1 MRCIVCQKAIAHVV
15 WKENGYEGLSCECGT
30 VCTSPIQRTGTI
42 DPTEDGHSDIFYSA
56 YAPQKA
62 RWINKIKPGGRLLEV
77 GCGEGHFLVAAKSV
91 GYEVAGIEAHRERA
105 ERTAKR
111 IRGEVRCGL
120 LETLDR
126 GSDRFDI
133 VYHCDLLSHF
143 ADPIKSLRTMQ
154 QYLSPDGIL
163 AFEAGTLG
171 GINPFWYRLIGG
183 LGFPQHRW
191 LYSERSLRKMLET
204 AGLRI
209 IKMRHFGL
217 APTVALHYLHFAAG
231 KLFRKMYPQVF
242 GTKHRADAS
251 SVSSHTSSAQD
262 WSDSVE
268 QFFRYRIGSLAP
280 RIGPATWLIAAA
292 PGRGRL
298 S

>member
-1 MRCIVCQKAIAHVV
+1 MPA
-15 WKENGYEGLSCECGT
+15 
-30 VCTSPIQRTGTI
+30 TGTI
-42 DPTEDGHSDIFYSA
+42 DPTKDGHSDLFYSA
-56 YAPQKA
+56 YARLKA
-62 RWINKIKPGGRLLEV
+62 RWIKKIKPGGRLLEV
-77 GCGEGHFLVAAKSV
+77 GCGEGHFLTAAKSV
-91 GYEVAGIEAHRERA
+91 GYEVAGIEAHPERA
-105 ERTAKR
+105 ERSAKR

-126 GSDRFDI
+126 RNGRFDV

-143 ADPIKSLRTMQ
+143 ADPVKSLRTMQ

-191 LYSERSLRKMLET
+191 LYSEVSLRKMLET

-217 APTVALHYLHFAAG
+217 APAVALHYSHFAAG
-231 KLFRKMYPQVF
+231 QLFRKINPRVF
-242 GTKHRADAS
+242 QTTHRASRAAVPS
-251 SVSSHTSSAQD
+251 RTSLAPE
-262 WSDSVE
+262 WSDSVD
-268 QFFRYRIGSLAP
+268 QFFRYRIGSLVP

-292 PGRGRL
+292 PSRERPL
-298 S
+298 